1 MFFSSEF
8 CICLASISAATGV
21 QAGNV
26 KKEASA
32 ARPKVILDNDW
43 GTTGFVSF
51 LEVLK
56 ADWEILALVS
66 STSNTWA
73 LQGGLHALALLEIGN
88 LSCIPVYR
96 GSDYPILNHP
106 RLFQAWEAIHGD
118 LPWQGAFL
126 PENRSFEAE
135 GNDPTSG
142 SPDRIVKAAFHEGYP
157 NTTFASDLSAAEFM
171 LQQVRKYPGEVSIY
185 AAGALTN
192 VALAVRLDSNFA
204 RNAKELVVMGGYIDV
219 NLLQTTGSVLLA
231 DLQSDINLMI
241 DPEGSKI
248 ALTADFPTITL
259 VGNAANQVM
268 STQSILDK
276 VYKVKNPYTE
286 LFHKYYGT
294 SFPFWD
300 ETAAAVMVDPSIVK
314 NSTRLYVDVDISYAS
329 PSYGNIHAY
338 QRALMP
344 RAQTLREVNYVL
356 EVDGHTLKDRLVDSV
371 QYPPTCTD
379 F

>member
-1 MFFSSEF
+1 MLFSFEF
-8 CICLASISAATGV
+8 CICLASIYTATVV
-21 QAGNV
+21 QAGNF
-26 KKEASA
+26 KKDASA
-32 ARPKVILDNDW
+32 ARPKVVLDNDW

-96 GSDYPILNHP
+96 GSDYPLLNHP

-126 PENRSFEAE
+126 PENISFEAE

-171 LQQVRKYPGEVSIY
+171 VQQVRKYPGEVSIY

-192 VALAVRLDSNFA
+192 VALAVRLDSSFA

-276 VYKVKNPYTE
+276 AYKVKNPYTE

-314 NSTRLYVDVDISYAS
+314 NSTRFYVDVDISYAS
-329 PSYGNIHAY
+329 PSYGNVHAY

-344 RAQTLREVNYVL
+344 RAQTLREVNYIL
-356 EVDGHTLKDRLVDSV
+356 EVDGNTVKDRLVDSV